1 MTCPLAF
8 AFGQNCTLPKVTC
21 KSLTPVMEKSPIES
35 LKEWQELV
43 AYVSE
48 NVKQTL
54 VVPENNLAV
63 KLEWEKDMIF
73 HKVLLLAKYNLNGS
87 IRTVQTEVSLLGFM
101 EPEEKNQKIAETVR
115 QLSEKIAYDLTE
127 EVYSQMIVKLLEPRQ
142 GGTDFL

>member
-1 MTCPLAF
+1 
-8 AFGQNCTLPKVTC
+8 
-21 KSLTPVMEKSPIES
+21 